1 MWVVESTVV
10 LNARDNTK
18 SALSSVQKSIEQIAH
33 ESVKLQKSF
42 EEFDLTGLEWF
53 TKEVFQTQNNIWNLT
68 NLLSHFTQWS
78 EEYNNVQKMIADE
91 QERLNKLFEESADRQ
106 TEIAD
111 QRLQEIQAE
120 QEEVQVK
127 SSLIDKLKEIW
138 TSIAENTQKLFWNR
152 EQTMSNSEAVKYRE
166 WRIKALKKS
175 IEEQNVVLANSKVK
189 YWENSVEVKRV
200 EENLAEL
207 NQELKENKQRLKEA
221 TINVSPFQMAL
232 QKLGRN
238 IKSLFFL
245 QAGKA
250 ILDTTRKLIQAGIN
264 EFIEWWLKME
274 AVAEQFDYLAQR
286 GWMSAITLRNS
297 LREAS
302 RGMVADTDLMKSAN
316 KAMMLWVGQNTEM
329 MTNLMKIAQVRAA
342 AMDETTTKAFDDIV
356 LWIWRLSPKILD
368 NLWII
373 VNLNDAYADYAD
385 KVWKWVKELSK
396 AEQQMAV
403 YEAVLQKSR
412 TELQARGRDNLSVA
426 DKIQILKVKAV
437 NSIDVIWGS
446 FMRRIEPLIEW
457 LWDILDKWTQVA
469 DDLSAEMDS
478 ATNNIRVG
486 ISTLLWNIF
495 DDNVEICWE
504 IWNTVKDT
512 VSNILNNLLELWNW
526 FLSFFGDTE
535 DNAQIT
541 SQNVW
546 DYLLLMINAVWDWVV
561 WLTKAFANL
570 RDWVSWWLWTA
581 KNTFQKVK
589 AWLSNVYNTKDSE
602 LSKWWFFDTISKKFK
617 EWYNSVKDTT
627 RDIEQVLSDH
637 QWVWTNFTLD
647 VMKKEEKLANS
658 LVEWWRYK
666 ASKAGDRLDALFG
679 WDDPDDKT
687 KWWSS
692 GSKKSKNDDWLEQQ
706 KKAMSE
712 YWKETERRHKN
723 NAALF
728 KELDKIATAFLKET
742 EKNIK
747 DLEKE
752 FENATDEVQKK
763 IDDTVKNIEKL
774 EQDIA
779 KLKEDLAELTQDRD
793 KSLAEEFLSAQDT
806 AKELEKEF
814 EWIGDIAK
822 NTSRDEINNA
832 FKWDFIWW
840 YAVENI
846 KKMKTALEETAW
858 IYDWMSDD
866 EIEALKEQI
875 KYQEWYNSLNKIE
888 QIKEDYRVKREE
900 IEKELQAKEQALKDE
915 QALKIQFEQELE
927 DIRAKYT
934 PIIEQQK
941 QLYNDIQQQQVAFE
955 TEYSSWLDT
964 NYTKELSY
972 AQQLEIWW
980 KKVADARKS
989 AEVVSADVKWKAV
1002 WWPVSVNT
1010 PYIVWEKWP
1019 ELFIPNSSGR
1029 IVPNNEITNNNGI
1042 SINLSWIT
1050 VRSDADINAITDEI
1064 IRKIKLEK
1072 SFWIA

>member
-10 LNARDNTK
+10 FNARDNTK
-18 SALSSVQKSIEQIAH
+18 SALSSVQKSIEQLAH
-33 ESVKLQKSF
+33 ESAKLQKSF

-53 TKEVFQTQNNIWNLT
+53 TKEVFETQNNIWNLT

-78 EEYNNVQKMIADE
+78 QEYNNVQKMLADE

-106 TEIAD
+106 MELAD
-111 QRLQEIQAE
+111 QRLQEIEAW
-120 QEEVQVK
+120 QEEIQVK
-127 SSLIDKLKEIW
+127 SSLIDKLKEMW
-138 TSIAENTQKLFWNR
+138 LSIVENTQKLFWNR

-166 WRIKALKKS
+166 WRISALKKS

-316 KAMMLWVGQNTEM
+316 KAMMLWVGQNVEM
-329 MTNLMKIAQVRAA
+329 MTNLMKVAQVRAA

-412 TELQARGRDNLSVA
+412 TELEARGRDNLSVA
-426 DKIQILKVKAV
+426 DKIQILKVKAT
-437 NSIDVIWGS
+437 NSIDVIWGA
-446 FMRRIEPLIEW
+446 FMRRIEPIIEW
-457 LWDILDKWTQVA
+457 LWRCLDKWMEVA
-469 DDLSAEMDS
+469 DDLSSAMDS
-478 ATNNIRVG
+478 ASNNIRVS
-486 ISTLLWNIF
+486 ISTMVE
-495 DDNVEICWE
+495 NVR
-504 IWNTVKDT
+504 DS
-512 VSNILNNLLELWNW
+512 VS
-526 FLSFFGDTE
+526 
-535 DNAQIT
+535 
-541 SQNVW
+541 
-546 DYLLLMINAVWDWVV
+546 NAVWIIRDTLTDIAHNIETWVSNLANWFIKFFWWTVEDWQSASLSLTQYFVV
-561 WLTKAFANL
+561 WLQTIWKMVEAVAMAFQQ
-570 RDWVSWWLWTA
+570 LWTIA
-581 KNTFQKVK
+581 KGWFNTWWKVLSGIIDDLK
-589 AWLSNVYNTKDSE
+589 NWDWKKKVSAWLKVLNPMSLVSE
-602 LSKWWFFDTISKKFK
+602 YTSQAVTDIRNNFDEVTDTFEKFWDDWTN
-617 EWYNSVKDTT
+617 WYNDLLQDNQNLMDSFSKP
-627 RDIEQVLSDH
+627 RKS
-637 QWVWTNFTLD
+637 
-647 VMKKEEKLANS
+647 
-658 LVEWWRYK
+658 
-666 ASKAGDRLDALFG
+666 SKAGDRFDALFG

-692 GSKKSKNDDWLEQQ
+692 WSKKSKNDDWLEQQ

-728 KELDKIATAFLKET
+728 KELDKIASAFLKDT

-747 DLEKE
+747 ELEKE

-763 IDDTVKNIEKL
+763 INDTVKNIEKL

-806 AKELEKEF
+806 AKELEREF

-858 IYDWMSDD
+858 IYDWMSDE

-875 KYQEWYNSLNKIE
+875 KYQERYNSLNKIE

-955 TEYSSWLDT
+955 SEYSSWLDT

-989 AEVVSADVKWKAV
+989 AEVVSADVEWKAV